1 MSLALGIDLGTTN
14 SVAAV
19 ATPTGVELVLG
30 PRGERVHPSAV
41 AVPSTGGVL
50 VGTEARLQR
59 LAEPEAVIFSAKR
72 FIGQNLRSPLVQAAT
87 SGVGFLLEEGINQ
100 QPIAVV
106 RDRRMTMPEVA
117 SHILLY
123 LKRNAERQFGTRV
136 NHAVI
141 TVPANFTDGQ
151 RQATKEA
158 GRLAGLEV
166 LRLINEPT
174 AAALAYG
181 FGKQLDAH
189 VCVFDFGGGT
199 FDASLLRVEH
209 ELFEVVASEG
219 ELFLGGDDIDRMLA
233 NHLAMQFQEQHGF
246 DPRPH
251 PLLMMKLQMSAES
264 IKCHLSDNPL
274 AEGEIDGLDVSE
286 EEVLRLPF
294 HVTRGQFERMIE
306 GFIDR
311 AIAVTERMLSIS
323 GVAPEQVGEV
333 LCVGGSTR
341 IPLVRQ
347 RLAEMFGREPNV
359 RINPDEVV
367 AHGAA
372 IQAGSLVGTLTRG
385 TGMATHDAVATSALS
400 PLSMAGRQLALA
412 APARPLLLDVTPASL
427 AIQTAGGFTEMLLEK
442 NLPIPIE
449 RRRTFTTLR
458 DNQTRVEIHCCRGEA
473 KRYADNE
480 PLGMLVLEDLPERRR
495 GELAIEVT
503 FRVDT
508 DGILHVKA
516 RDTASGVKREARLS
530 ILGAPE

>member
-1 MSLALGIDLGTTN
+1 MSIALGIDLGTTN

-19 ATPTGVELVLG
+19 ATPTGVEFVLG
-30 PRGERVHPSAV
+30 PRGERIHPSAV
-41 AVPSTGGVL
+41 AIPSAGGLL

-59 LAEPEAVIFSAKR
+59 LAEPENVIFSAKR
-72 FIGQNLRSPLVQAAT
+72 FIGQNLRSALVQAAT
-87 SGVGFLLEEGINQ
+87 SGVGFAIEEGTNQ

-106 RDRRMTMPEVA
+106 HDRRMTMPEVS

-123 LKRNAERQFGTRV
+123 LKRNAERQFGTRIH
-136 NHAVI
+136 HAVI

-181 FGKQLDAH
+181 FGKRFSSY

-199 FDASLLRVEH
+199 FDASLLRLDN

-219 ELFLGGDDIDRMLA
+219 EFFLGGDDLDRVLA
-233 NHLAMQFQEQHGF
+233 ERLADEFRRRF
-246 DPRPH
+246 RLDPRRH

-264 IKCHLSDNPL
+264 VKCHLSEHPL
-274 AEGEIDGLDVSE
+274 AEGEIDGLDLPDG
-286 EEVLRLPF
+286 EVAKLPF
-294 HVTRGQFERMIE
+294 RFSRREFELMIKD
-306 GFIDR
+306 FIDR
-311 AIAVTERMLSIS
+311 AIAVTDRMLDVAAVSAAQIS
-323 GVAPEQVGEV
+323 EV
-333 LCVGGSTR
+333 LCVGGTTR
-341 IPLVRQ
+341 IPAVRA
-347 RLAEMFGREPNV
+347 RLAERFGKEPNF

-367 AHGAA
+367 AQGAA
-372 IQAGSLVGTLTRG
+372 IQAGSLMGNVVAGP
-385 TGMATHDAVATSALS
+385 GMSVEDAVVTPAMS
-400 PLSMAGRQLALA
+400 PLSRGARPLSLG
-412 APARPLLLDVTPASL
+412 PPPRPLLLDVTPATL

-449 RRRTFTTLR
+449 RSRIFTTVR

-473 KRYADNE
+473 KQYADNE
-480 PLGMLVLEDLPERRR
+480 PLGMLVLEDLPERMR
-495 GELAIEVT
+495 GELSIEVT

-508 DGILHVKA
+508 DGILHVRA
-516 RDTASGVKREARLS
+516 RDTGSGVKREARLR
-530 ILGAPE
+530 ILGAPT

>member
-19 ATPTGVELVLG
+19 ATPTGVEFVLG

-50 VGTEARLQR
+50 VGTDARLQR

-72 FIGQNLRSPLVQAAT
+72 FIGQNLRSPPVQAA
-87 SGVGFLLEEGINQ
+87 SAGVGFLVEEGANQ

-136 NHAVI
+136 DRAVI

-166 LRLINEPT
+166 MRLINEPT

-181 FGKQLDAH
+181 FGKRLNDY

-199 FDASLLRVEH
+199 FDASLLRVPD

-219 ELFLGGDDIDRMLA
+219 ELFLGGDDIDRVLA
-233 NHLAMQFQEQHGF
+233 EHLAWQFQAEVGI
-246 DPRPH
+246 DPRAH
-251 PLLMMKLQMSAES
+251 PLLMMKLMMSAES
-264 IKCHLSDNPL
+264 IKHHLSDNSI
-274 AEGEIDGLDVSE
+274 AEGEIDGLDLPDGDVA
-286 EEVLRLPF
+286 RLPF
-294 HVTRGQFERMIE
+294 HVTRGDFVRMIE
-306 GFIDR
+306 GFVDR
-311 AIAVTERMLSIS
+311 AIAVTERMLSVA
-323 GVAPEQVGEV
+323 GVPARRVAEV

-347 RLAEMFGREPNV
+347 RLAELFGKEPNF

-367 AHGAA
+367 AQGAA
-372 IQAGSLVGTLTRG
+372 IQAGSLAGTLSAG
-385 TGMATHDAVATSALS
+385 TGMAARDAVPTTALS
-400 PLSMAGRQLALA
+400 PLALAGRQVALT

-449 RRRTFTTLR
+449 RCRTFTTLR

-473 KRYADNE
+473 KRYVDNE
-480 PLGMLVLEDLPERRR
+480 PLGMLVLDDLPELRR
-495 GELAIEVT
+495 GELRIEVT

-508 DGILHVKA
+508 DGILHVRA

-530 ILGAPE
+530 ILGAPS